1 MPTLLTATE
10 LTVRYGERAVLDGA
24 TLAIDEGDR
33 IGLVGRNGCGKTT
46 FLRILAGLQSPDS
59 GDVTRRRELVVS
71 YLPQDFMLDAAKSLE
86 ENIRDGAQ
94 HVLGLIAEFESL
106 PHDSKRH
113 EQLEHRIIT
122 LEGWTLDQ
130 RIATAM
136 SHLNCPAGDRR
147 IDTLSGGEKRR
158 VALCRA
164 IVSRP
169 DLLILDEPTNHLDPD
184 SIEWVAEFLDE
195 FPGSFLVVTHDRYF
209 LDRVAKRMVELSD
222 GRFFSHDGNYTDY
235 LLAKAERQ
243 AADATIEHKRQMFL
257 KRELAW
263 VRQGPRAQRS
273 KQKDRFERYYDTAA
287 QDGPVIEEDV
297 ELCIPPPPQ
306 LGNRVVEVSNLGMD
320 LGGRT
325 LFRGFN
331 FTFENGRRIGV
342 VGRNGLGKTTLL
354 KIIIGELNPTEGTVK
369 TGQLTTFN
377 YVDQGRLQLR
387 EERTALEEVSDGTEF
402 VIFGDGKLSLRAYLK
417 RFLFADDRIMT
428 QVKYLSGGERSR
440 LLLARILKNGGN
452 FLILDEPT
460 NDLDLPTLRVLE
472 EALIAFPGVVLVVS
486 HDRYFLNRVCTD
498 VLAFEGDGKIHHSVG
513 DYDYYLEKK
522 QRLTVAIPPR
532 RDQSAAIISTNKS
545 AAHSRVAATKAT
557 KLAKARKLSFKESRE
572 LEGMEAQI
580 HGVDAEIVRIED
592 LFASPDF
599 HRTHA
604 TQASQLTAD
613 LAAAKENLAKFYA
626 RWEELEAIKAAA
638 GEV

>member
-1 MPTLLTATE
+1 MSTILNATE
-10 LTVRYGERAVLDGA
+10 ITVSYGDRTVLDHA
-24 TLAIDEGDR
+24 TLAIEEGDR

-71 YLPQDFMLDAAKSLE
+71 YLPQDFMLDATKNVL
-86 ENIRDGAQ
+86 ENIRDGAKP
-94 HVLGLIAEFESL
+94 VLDLIAEFESL

-113 EQLEHRIIT
+113 GELEHRIAT
-122 LEGWTLDQ
+122 LEGWTLDR
-130 RIATAM
+130 RIETAM

-147 IDTLSGGEKRR
+147 MDTLSGGEKRR
-158 VALCRA
+158 VAMCRA
-164 IVSRP
+164 LVSDP
-169 DLLILDEPTNHLDPD
+169 DLLILDEPTNHLDPE

-195 FPGSFLVVTHDRYF
+195 FHGSFLVVTHDRYF

-222 GRFFSHDGNYTDY
+222 GRFFSHAGNYTDY
-235 LLAKAERQ
+235 LLDKAERQ

-257 KRELAW
+257 KKELAW

-273 KQKDRFERYYDTAA
+273 KQKNRFERYYETAA

-306 LGNRVVEVSNLGMD
+306 LGNRVVELSNLGVD

-331 FTFENGRRIGV
+331 FTFENGQRIGV
-342 VGRNGLGKTTLL
+342 AGRNGLGKTTLL
-354 KIIIGELNPTEGTVK
+354 KIIIGQLAPTEGTVK
-369 TGQLTTFN
+369 VGQLTTFN
-377 YVDQGRLQLR
+377 YVDQGRIQLR
-387 EERTALEEVSDGTEF
+387 EERTALEEVGDGTEF
-402 VIFGDGKLSLRAYLK
+402 VIFGDGKISLRSYLR
-417 RFLFADDRIMT
+417 RFLFADDRITT
-428 QVKYLSGGERSR
+428 QVKHLSGGERSR

-452 FLILDEPT
+452 FLVLDEPT

-472 EALIAFPGVVLVVS
+472 EALIAFPGVVCVVS

-498 VLAFEGDGKIHHSVG
+498 ILAFEGDGKIHHSVG

-522 QRLTVAIPPR
+522 QRATVAAFR
-532 RDQSAAIISTNKS
+532 KSAAIVALNKS
-545 AAHSRVAATKAT
+545 GARLRAAPAKAT
-557 KLAKARKLSFKESRE
+557 KPAKPRKLSFKEARE

-580 HGVDAEIVRIED
+580 LATEEEIVRIEG

-604 TQASQLTAD
+604 TQTNQLVAD
-613 LAAAKENLAKFYA
+613 LAAAKESLARLYA
-626 RWEELEAIKAAA
+626 RWEELDAIKAAA
-638 GEV
+638 DRP

>member
-1 MPTLLTATE
+1 
-10 LTVRYGERAVLDGA
+10 
-24 TLAIDEGDR
+24 
-33 IGLVGRNGCGKTT
+33 
-46 FLRILAGLQSPDS
+46 
-59 GDVTRRRELVVS
+59 
-71 YLPQDFMLDAAKSLE
+71 
-86 ENIRDGAQ
+86 
-94 HVLGLIAEFESL
+94 VLGLIAEFESL

>member
-1 MPTLLTATE
+1 MSTLLTATE
-10 LTVRYGERAVLDGA
+10 LTVRYNERVVLNGA
-24 TLAIDEGDR
+24 TLAIDER
-33 IGLVGRNGCGKTT
+33 ECIGLVGRNGCGKTT

-59 GDVTRRRELVVS
+59 GNVTRRRELVVS
-71 YLPQDFMLDAAKSLE
+71 YLPQDFMLDATKSVE
-86 ENIRDGAQ
+86 ENIHDGAR
-94 HVLGLIAEFESL
+94 HVRDLIAEFESL
-106 PHDSKRH
+106 PAESKRH
-113 EQLEHRIIT
+113 EELEHRIGT

-130 RIATAM
+130 RIAAAM
-136 SHLNCPAGDRR
+136 SHLNCPAATRR

-158 VALCRA
+158 VAMCRA
-164 IVSRP
+164 LVSRP
-169 DLLILDEPTNHLDPD
+169 DFLMLDEPTNHLDPE
-184 SIEWVAEFLDE
+184 SIEWVAGFLEEFK
-195 FPGSFLVVTHDRYF
+195 GAFLVVTHDRYF

-222 GRFFSHDGNYTDY
+222 GRFFWHDGNYTDY

-257 KRELAW
+257 RKELAW

-273 KQKDRFERYYDTAA
+273 KQKNRFERYYDTAA
-287 QDGPVIEEDV
+287 QDGPIVEEDA

-306 LGNRVVEVSNLGMD
+306 LGNRVVELSHLGMD

-325 LFRGFN
+325 LFRRFN
-331 FTFENGRRIGV
+331 FMFENGQRIGV
-342 VGRNGLGKTTLL
+342 TGRNGLGKTTLL
-354 KIIIGELNPTEGTVK
+354 KVVIGELAPTEGTVK
-369 TGQLTTFN
+369 VGQLTKFN

-387 EERTALEEVSDGTEF
+387 EERTALQEVGDGAEF
-402 VIFGDGKLSLRAYLK
+402 VIFGNGTISLRAYLK
-417 RFLFADDRIMT
+417 RFLFADDRITT

-498 VLAFEGDGKIHHSVG
+498 VLAFEGDGKITHSAG
-513 DYDYYLEKK
+513 DYDYYVEKK
-522 QRLTVAIPPR
+522 QRATAAPR
-532 RDQSAAIISTNKS
+532 RESAATVTAGKSAAISRG
-545 AAHSRVAATKAT
+545 AAPPKP
-557 KLAKARKLSFKESRE
+557 AKPRKLSFKEARE

-580 HGVDAEIVRIED
+580 HTLDEEIARIEG

-604 TQASQLTAD
+604 TRTNQLNAD
-613 LAAAKENLAKFYA
+613 LAAAKDNLARLYT
-626 RWEELEAIKAAA
+626 RWEELETIRVASTTPV
-638 GEV
+638 G